1 MGLNDV
7 NGKKRECNGT
17 KKGKPGHFFFLVI
30 TEKYLINW
38 FSVTVHTEK
47 HLKMTLIRFDVKHS
61 AMAAI
66 FT

>member
-7 NGKKRECNGT
+7 NGKKGNVMEQ
-17 KKGKPGHFFFLVI
+17 KKESLDTFFLVI

-38 FSVTVHTEK
+38 FSVTGHTEK

>member
-1 MGLNDV
+1 MLM
-7 NGKKRECNGT
+7 E
-17 KKGKPGHFFFLVI
+17 KKGNVMEQKKESLDTFFFLVI